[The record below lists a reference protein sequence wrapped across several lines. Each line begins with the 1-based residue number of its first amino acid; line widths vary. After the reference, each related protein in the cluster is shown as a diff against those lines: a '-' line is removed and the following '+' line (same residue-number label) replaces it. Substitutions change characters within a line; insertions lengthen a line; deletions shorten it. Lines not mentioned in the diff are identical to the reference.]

1 MLYYSILM
9 NNMKN
14 PFVYGSIVTKE
25 HFVGRE
31 KEIKEITAGLLGG
44 QHIILYSPRKFGK
57 SSLVEETFRRIN
69 NSRKAIAFRINLQGV
84 ETGEAL
90 ASVLI
95 DETIKRTY
103 SSVEK
108 LSKELK
114 GLFKKINV
122 RVFVDKEG
130 KMGIEPVFKETKDA
144 LEDALNFPERVA
156 GKKNK
161 RIIVCFD
168 EFQEIEKFNGLR
180 IEKLF
185 RAITEA
191 HKNVSYMFTGS
202 EKHTISLMF
211 ESKDRP
217 FYRFARFLELKTM
230 PDNCLK
236 NFMIKKFN
244 ATNKYIT
251 DEAVEMVIKFSEG
264 IPFYVQCICHEA
276 WYLTEKKITKETI
289 KQALDEKILSSLTP
303 GFEMVWN
310 KIRSEMQRR
319 LLLAMAVE
327 DKAGYSISF
336 IEKYKLKSSGHV
348 KKSLGAL
355 EKSGLVYNMRID
367 DFFFREWIKKYR
379 TYHGY

>member
-1 MLYYSILM
+1 
-9 NNMKN
+9 
-14 PFVYGSIVTKE
+14 
-25 HFVGRE
+25 
-31 KEIKEITAGLLGG
+31 LL
-44 QHIILYSPRKFGK
+44 
-57 SSLVEETFRRIN
+57 E
-69 NSRKAIAFRINLQGV
+69 
-84 ETGEAL
+84 
-90 ASVLI
+90 
-95 DETIKRTY
+95 
-103 SSVEK
+103 
-108 LSKELK
+108 
-114 GLFKKINV
+114 
-122 RVFVDKEG
+122 
-130 KMGIEPVFKETKDA
+130 
-144 LEDALNFPERVA
+144 
-156 GKKNK
+156 KKNK

-185 RAITEA
+185 RAIIEA

-202 EKHTISLMF
+202 EKHIISLMF

-217 FYRFARFLELKTM
+217 FYRFARFLELKRM
-230 PDNCLK
+230 SDNCLRK
-236 NFMIKKFN
+236 FIIKKFN
-244 ATNKYIT
+244 ATNKCIT

-276 WYLTEKKITKETI
+276 WYLSEKKITEKTI

-303 GFEMVWN
+303 GFEIVWN

-327 DKAGYSISF
+327 DKADYSMAF

-348 KKSLGAL
+348 KKALEAL

-379 TYHGY
+379 TYMG